1 LKDVL
6 LNGLKPQIADLVWN
20 RPNWNDK
27 TYPETVESAEEC
39 EKVVEMKKIAE
50 NKDLSS
56 AIMLAAKESKEMSEE
71 VNNLKLLLQKL
82 ESMSVNQQKAEN

>member
-20 RPNWNDK
+20 RPNLNDK

-39 EKVVEMKKIAE
+39 EKVVEMKKITE
-50 NKDLSS
+50 NNDLST